1 MKYSWLVFL
10 GLLVFQSVNLKAQVL
25 DPSESPLDGV
35 YSKSLNNPNRKPIP
49 YVHLREADIMWLKR
63 VWRVVDLR
71 EKINHVFYF
80 PEKPTQGRKNFM
92 TIVMEAITEEGTIT
106 AYSAF
111 EADSITPTDMFKIPL
126 TAEEAASGLKK
137 STAVT
142 TIDEITEEEK
152 DTIIVEDIPLREI
165 KRFIIKEE
173 VFFDKQRS
181 SIETRILGIAPQKEN
196 YINGEFAGYQ
206 EIFWIY
212 FPEARAVFAQ
222 NEVYNRHNDVKRLTY
237 DDVFWKRMFSSRII
251 KESNVYD
258 RYIENFN
265 SPMDALLEAE
275 RIKEKIRY
283 QEHDL
288 WSY

>member
-1 MKYSWLVFL
+1 MKYSWLIIL
-10 GLLVFQSVNLKAQVL
+10 GLLFAHSFEANAQVL

-35 YSKSLNNPNRKPIP
+35 YSKSLDNPNRKKIP

-92 TIVMEAITEEGTIT
+92 TIVMDAITVEASIT
-106 AYSAF
+106 AYSPF
-111 EADSITPTDMFKIPL
+111 EADSITPTDMFTIPL
-126 TAEEAASGLKK
+126 TPEEASLSLTKK
-137 STAVT
+137 SYE
-142 TIDEITEEEK
+142 TIYDEITEEEK
-152 DTIIVEDIPLREI
+152 DTVITEDIPLSEI
-165 KRFIIKEE
+165 KRFLIKEE

-181 SIETRILGIAPQKEN
+181 SMETRILGIAPQKER
-196 YINGEFAGYQ
+196 YVNGEFAGYQ

-212 FPEARAVFAQ
+212 FPEARDVFAAS
-222 NEVYNRHNDVKRLTY
+222 EVYNRHNDVKRLTY

-258 RYIENFN
+258 RFIEDYN

-275 RIKEKIRY
+275 KIKEEIRY
-283 QEHDL
+283 KEHDL